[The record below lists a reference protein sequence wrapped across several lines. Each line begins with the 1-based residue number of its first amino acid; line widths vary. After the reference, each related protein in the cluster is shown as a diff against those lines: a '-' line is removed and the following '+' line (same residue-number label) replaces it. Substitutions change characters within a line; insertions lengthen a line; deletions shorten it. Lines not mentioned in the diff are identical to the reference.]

1 MNSLHA
7 KTLNFHCS
15 PRIIL
20 EKLQELDYSCSKRW
34 HREVNTQKEIWN
46 WVVDKVNFKRHFFS
60 ENDHN
65 VFNIVGLLEKK
76 VIFV

>member
-46 WVVDKVNFKRHFFS
+46 WVVDKVNFKTFFLKMPIMS
-60 ENDHN
+60 STLSD
-65 VFNIVGLLEKK
+65 F
-76 VIFV
+76 